1 MHTRG
6 IFQVSPTGVANILHR
21 SAADWLEKSSIWNDI
36 CSKTPKDFDSNLTLL
51 EVGVVRLGDKV
62 RVRLGRGRTLRSD
75 FWGTVTDYLWRG
87 FFVRDTPRNQKK
99 LVEMLDEFDKVATRV
114 VNEIYLLRNTWESKE
129 WVPTDFDRL
138 VGGPHYSPDHWVVTQ
153 GSTSVREGVVSE
165 NCFIG
170 LAAQMGML
178 PYVKA
183 KVSQNPDLAMS
194 SPTRTSLLA
203 NATFGFHYHSLRRAV
218 SRYVIQVPTFRQR
231 LRTVKYLLHH
241 GADPRGPIW
250 PEDPKFTV
258 SDQVL
263 LLVGPSDNEEEKE
276 KVEKEKSKEEELEE
290 ELKKEKARYYQ
301 EVARL
306 FKLRLSWGAWILHF
320 LPTRIEA
327 FTI

>member
-1 MHTRG
+1 M
-6 IFQVSPTGVANILHR
+6 
-21 SAADWLEKSSIWNDI
+21 
-36 CSKTPKDFDSNLTLL
+36 
-51 EVGVVRLGDKV
+51 
-62 RVRLGRGRTLRSD
+62 RLGRGRTLRSD
-75 FWGTVTDYLWRG
+75 FWSTVTDYLWRG
-87 FFVRDTPRNQKK
+87 FFVRDTSRNQKK

-114 VNEIYLLRNTWESKE
+114 VNEIDLLRNTWESKE
-129 WVPTDFDRL
+129 WVPTDVDRL
-138 VGGPHYSPDHWVVTQ
+138 VGGPHYSPYHWVVTQ
-153 GSTSVREGVVSE
+153 GSTGVREGVVSE

-194 SPTRTSLLA
+194 SPTRISLLA

-241 GADPRGPIW
+241 LLHHGADPCGPIW

-263 LLVGPSDNEEEKE
+263 LLADPSDNEEEKE
-276 KVEKEKSKEEELEE
+276 KVE
-290 ELKKEKARYYQ
+290 
-301 EVARL
+301 
-306 FKLRLSWGAWILHF
+306 
-320 LPTRIEA
+320 
-327 FTI
+327 